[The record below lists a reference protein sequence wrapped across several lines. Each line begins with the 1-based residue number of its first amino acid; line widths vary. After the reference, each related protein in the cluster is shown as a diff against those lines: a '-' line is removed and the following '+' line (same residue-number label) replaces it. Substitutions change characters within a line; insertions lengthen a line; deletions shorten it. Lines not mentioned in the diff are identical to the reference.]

1 MVVDEEVGEE
11 LFLMS
16 ILDSLDTPDSSIV
29 RSRLRPFLRSHT
41 AALSRD
47 QPGTSGRDGEIWK
60 FETKKK
66 LLQNKCFSHSQV
78 TVPRCG
84 LA

>member
-29 RSRLRPFLRSHT
+29 RS
-41 AALSRD
+41 A
-47 QPGTSGRDGEIWK
+47 
-60 FETKKK
+60 
-66 LLQNKCFSHSQV
+66 
-78 TVPRCG
+78 
-84 LA
+84 